1 MKLFNVV
8 AMVKNNVVIENV
20 LSESKRAL
28 QLSYTKAGK
37 EVLKVVD
44 ISNTVFTGSIEDEK
58 ERFNNAISGY
68 SENEKKMLATLFADF
83 LVSVK

>member
-8 AMVKNNVVIENV
+8 AMVENDVIIENV

>member
-1 MKLFNVV
+1 MKLFNIV
-8 AMVKNNVVIENV
+8 AMVENDVVIENV

-37 EVLKVVD
+37 EVLKVID

-58 ERFNNAISGY
+58 ERFNSAISGY
-68 SENEKKMLATLFADF
+68 SENEKKMLTTLFADF
-83 LVSVK
+83 LVNVK

>member
-8 AMVKNNVVIENV
+8 AMVENDVVIENV

-83 LVSVK
+83 FG

>member
-8 AMVKNNVVIENV
+8 AMVENDVVIENV

>member
-8 AMVKNNVVIENV
+8 AMVENDVIIENV

-68 SENEKKMLATLFADF
+68 SDNEKKMLATLFADF

>member
-8 AMVKNNVVIENV
+8 AMVENNVVIENV